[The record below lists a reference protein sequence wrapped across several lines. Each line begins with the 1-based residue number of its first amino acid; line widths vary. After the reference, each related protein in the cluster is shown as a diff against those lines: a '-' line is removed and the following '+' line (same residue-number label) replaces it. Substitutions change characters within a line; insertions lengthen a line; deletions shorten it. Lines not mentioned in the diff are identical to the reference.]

1 LPAKVKTRWN
11 AVRDPAAFAASAKR
25 ARNALESVER
35 RARETK
41 SGKATVEAEKARA
54 ASAAAAAPSAPY
66 ASTRQAAF
74 HALLNTYADVTFP
87 DRAPLGEEERDEMMD
102 AYLLHAVAHVTRTRG
117 RITKHNEA
125 LLRRAKAE
133 EAARDAKK
141 SEERERRARLETD
154 GDDGSSEK
162 NPKKKSSDPTS
173 DPKPT
178 RFGSSAPRLSRK
190 RVTVQDDV
198 PRDQG
203 FARATVLILVPMRN
217 VAGRVVRRLLELCP
231 AAHGRA
237 DAVSRLERLADDFG
251 DAAAEAAE
259 AAAETARRRKKNL
272 WVPEDHSAMFRG
284 NTDDHFRLG
293 IKVTKA
299 SVRLFVDFF
308 GSDIL
313 IASPLGTSRAN
324 DDELPVSF
332 SSRGGFWILDFRL
345 FPFTGGS
352 FFAGDEN
359 FTTLNTSY
367 RRGVA
372 ELRVPYWPEAR
383 ERNDD
388 DARDATHATH
398 TTRHAAFLRRRT
410 RRDFETD
417 DSFTRPF
424 TRSLAPSRLPPF
436 RPTRTTTKIKA
447 SPRSSRRVARA
458 RQTSSLPSRCSS
470 WTTRT

>member
-1 LPAKVKTRWN
+1 
-11 AVRDPAAFAASAKR
+11 
-25 ARNALESVER
+25 
-35 RARETK
+35 
-41 SGKATVEAEKARA
+41 
-54 ASAAAAAPSAPY
+54 
-66 ASTRQAAF
+66 
-74 HALLNTYADVTFP
+74 
-87 DRAPLGEEERDEMMD
+87 
-102 AYLLHAVAHVTRTRG
+102 
-117 RITKHNEA
+117 
-125 LLRRAKAE
+125 
-133 EAARDAKK
+133 
-141 SEERERRARLETD
+141 
-154 GDDGSSEK
+154 
-162 NPKKKSSDPTS
+162 
-173 DPKPT
+173 
-178 RFGSSAPRLSRK
+178 
-190 RVTVQDDV
+190 
-198 PRDQG
+198 
-203 FARATVLILVPMRN
+203 MRN

-251 DAAAEAAE
+251 DAEAEAAE

>member
-1 LPAKVKTRWN
+1 M
-11 AVRDPAAFAASAKR
+11 S
-25 ARNALESVER
+25 
-35 RARETK
+35 
-41 SGKATVEAEKARA
+41 
-54 ASAAAAAPSAPY
+54 
-66 ASTRQAAF
+66 
-74 HALLNTYADVTFP
+74 
-87 DRAPLGEEERDEMMD
+87 
-102 AYLLHAVAHVTRTRG
+102 
-117 RITKHNEA
+117 
-125 LLRRAKAE
+125 
-133 EAARDAKK
+133 
-141 SEERERRARLETD
+141 
-154 GDDGSSEK
+154 
-162 NPKKKSSDPTS
+162 
-173 DPKPT
+173 
-178 RFGSSAPRLSRK
+178 
-190 RVTVQDDV
+190 
-198 PRDQG
+198 
-203 FARATVLILVPMRN
+203 
-217 VAGRVVRRLLELCP
+217 
-231 AAHGRA
+231 
-237 DAVSRLERLADDFG
+237 
-251 DAAAEAAE
+251 
-259 AAAETARRRKKNL
+259 
-272 WVPEDHSAMFRG
+272 RG